1 MSDYGKDMTDTNLET
16 ANDQSLLSRRN
27 VLACGAVVVGAGLL
41 SACGSSDA
49 SSTNGNKTP
58 APADSTGGQ
67 MGAAGG
73 MQISTADVPVGGGKI
88 LDSPPV
94 VLTQP
99 TAGAFKAFSSICTHA
114 GCAVSEVQQAQI
126 ICQCHGSIFSAVD
139 GSVLQGP
146 ASSPL
151 APVNITVRGSTI
163 SVSG

>member
-1 MSDYGKDMTDTNLET
+1 MRDYVKYMTDTNLET

-27 VLACGAVVVGAGLL
+27 VLVCGAVVVGAGLL
-41 SACGSSDA
+41 SGCGSSSDTSTTD
-49 SSTNGNKTP
+49 SSGQ
-58 APADSTGGQ
+58 STMGAGGQ
-67 MGAAGG
+67 TGAAGG

-151 APVNITVRGSTI
+151 APVDITVRGSTI